1 LWNSSSIIEEVSRTQ
16 IKQKII
22 EEVNLNRTPK
32 KPKIIARYHFDPEKS
47 DKRNLRGLLTS
58 LVTQLRENSERLAE
72 SMATLYTKCRNGSD
86 PPTAPTEAELTQL
99 LNHFLAEHQ
108 AQFPI
113 YIFIDGVDH
122 CMETDSTDSPR
133 KKVLKFLED
142 LVRSRHP
149 KLYICITSSQK
160 EGMKTSLDKM
170 AAGASSRQVMLHDQG
185 EQKKDV
191 KTYIDSF
198 VRSHIHWQKLP
209 KKDKDD
215 LINKLSERAGGM

>member
-1 LWNSSSIIEEVSRTQ
+1 LWNSSSIIEEVSRPQ

-32 KPKIIARYHFDPEKS
+32 KPKIIARYHFDSEKP

-58 LVTQLRENSERLAE
+58 LVTQLRENSERHPE
-72 SMATLYTKCRNGSD
+72 FMATLYTKCRDGSD
-86 PPTAPTEAELTQL
+86 PPSEAELTQL
-99 LNHFLAEHQ
+99 LTHSLVEHQ
-108 AQFPI
+108 AQSPI

-142 LVRSRHP
+142 LVRSRHS
-149 KLYICITSSQK
+149 KLYICITSSQ
-160 EGMKTSLDKM
+160 EEDMKKSLNQM
-170 AAGASSRQVMLHDQG
+170 VAGALSRLVMLHDQG

-191 KTYIDSF
+191 KTYIGSF
-198 VRSHIHWQKLP
+198 VRSHMQTLP

-215 LINKLSERAGGM
+215 LINKLSDRAGGM